1 MPHAGDAG
9 RSGAASLARRN
20 TVRPQDDTRYP
31 EIPPC
36 RAP

>member
-1 MPHAGDAG
+1 MPPAREAG
-9 RSGAASLARRN
+9 RLGAATLARRN

-31 EIPPC
+31 EISPC